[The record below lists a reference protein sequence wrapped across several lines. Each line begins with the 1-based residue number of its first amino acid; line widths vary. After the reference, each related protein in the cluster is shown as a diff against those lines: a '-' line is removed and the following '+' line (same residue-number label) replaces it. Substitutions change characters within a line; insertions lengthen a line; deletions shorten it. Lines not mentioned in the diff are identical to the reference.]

1 MSCHVSFFFMNCYFH
16 HLQILNSFLKINLL
30 IVVVLKLQL
39 VILRCVVGGLFFEL
53 NFNCVHFLL
62 FLFCSCFALV
72 RFDLFRCVLLVSCL
86 FLTNFYALLL
96 LGLLV
101 TVVGPFV
108 NRFKLPFQCLSGL
121 ILLSLLFEMVSFVL
135 VDCLK
140 VLLCFVG

>member
-86 FLTNFYALLL
+86 FLTNSVVISMREACAPPSLCAIQRHAVNWFVPATFALH
-96 LGLLV
+96 
-101 TVVGPFV
+101 
-108 NRFKLPFQCLSGL
+108 
-121 ILLSLLFEMVSFVL
+121 SFIIMSQERTR
-135 VDCLK
+135 
-140 VLLCFVG
+140 